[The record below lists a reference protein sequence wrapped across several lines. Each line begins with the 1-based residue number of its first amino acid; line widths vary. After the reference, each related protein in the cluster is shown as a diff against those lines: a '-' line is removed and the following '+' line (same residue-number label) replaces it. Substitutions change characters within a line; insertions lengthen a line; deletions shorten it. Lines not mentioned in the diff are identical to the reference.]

1 VPRIVSRT
9 LRRPTVQGRT
19 LRRSAVR
26 SPRTLAVP
34 SRIPRTLAVPSRT
47 LRRLAVF
54 AALFPALAL
63 VTGCAG
69 TSSDAQTTGVHVLA
83 AENFWGSIAS
93 QLVGTKGSVQSIIT
107 NPAEDPHSYEPTAN
121 DARMLATANLAIVNG
136 VGYDPWASQLLA
148 ANPTQ
153 GRRTLDVGTLLHLKD
168 GDNPHRWYDPTD
180 VKRVANAIT
189 ANLVRL
195 DSKDAKYFLRQRA
208 TFLNRGLSRYHALI
222 AGIRARYAGVPVGA
236 SESIFALQAPAL
248 GLKLI
253 TPYSFMKAI
262 SEGTELTAQETAT
275 AEQQI
280 AGRHLKVWIFNSQN
294 ATPEIQRLTALAR
307 AHRIPVVTITETLS
321 PRTATFEQWQVAQL
335 ERLKEALHKATGR

>member
-1 VPRIVSRT
+1 MMRKATGAATP
-9 LRRPTVQGRT
+9 L
-19 LRRSAVR
+19 L
-26 SPRTLAVP
+26 
-34 SRIPRTLAVPSRT
+34 
-47 LRRLAVF
+47 
-54 AALFPALAL
+54 AALTLLTACAALTL
-63 VTGCAG
+63 VAGCA
-69 TSSDAQTTGVHVLA
+69 ATTTDPPANGIHIVV

-107 NPAEDPHSYEPTAN
+107 NPAQDPHSYEPTAN
-121 DARMLATANLAIVNG
+121 DARALATAKLAIVNG
-136 VGYDPWASQLLA
+136 IGYDPWASQLLA

-168 GDNPHRWYDPTD
+168 GENPHRWYDPAD

-189 ANLVRL
+189 ADLVRL
-195 DSKDAKYFLRQRA
+195 DSKDANYFLRRRK
-208 TFLNRGLSRYHALI
+208 TFLDRTLSRYYAAI

-248 GLKLI
+248 GLKLV

-280 AGRHLKVWIFNSQN
+280 TGRRLKVWVYNSQN
-294 ATPEIQRLTALAR
+294 VTPEIQRLTALAR
-307 AHRIPVVTITETLS
+307 AHRLPVVTITETLS
-321 PRTATFEQWQVAQL
+321 PRTDTFEQWQVAQL
-335 ERLKEALHKATGR
+335 QRLKEALHKATGR

>member
-1 VPRIVSRT
+1 MPRIESRT
-9 LRRPTVQGRT
+9 PRRP
-19 LRRSAVR
+19 AVR
-26 SPRTLAVP
+26 TRTPRRPAV
-34 SRIPRTLAVPSRT
+34 RTRA

-54 AALFPALAL
+54 AGPFAALAL
-63 VTGCAG
+63 ATGCAG
-69 TSSDAQTTGVHVLA
+69 MTSDPQTNGVHVVA

-93 QLVGTKGSVQSIIT
+93 QLVGSKGSVQSIIT
-107 NPAEDPHSYEPTAN
+107 NPAQDPHSYEPTSN
-121 DARMLATANLAIVNG
+121 DARTLATAKLAIING
-136 VGYDPWASQLLA
+136 VGYDPWASQLLT

-180 VKRVANAIT
+180 VDRIAHAIT
-189 ANLVRL
+189 ANLVRF
-195 DSKDAKYFLRQRA
+195 DSKDAKYFLRQRTA
-208 TFLNRGLSRYHALI
+208 FLRRDLSRYHALI

-280 AGRHLKVWIFNSQN
+280 AGRHLKVWVYNSQN